1 MGKNTWSV
9 FRGFCHHYSVSSDPR
24 AVSCSH
30 KARPGAGAS
39 VLSHRTT
46 SCSEWAE
53 LSGLRIMF
61 APRAWNSVAA
71 ELEFETA
78 SSRQRW
84 LEYSLFLLL
93 SFPIFLFLTHT
104 HRHTRAFWEIKTSLH
119 YFGFHL
125 LDKRCLSNKYFF
137 LSISVYLFRIFIWG
151 CSCVFV
157 YIYTKKMRACACMR
171 LSC

>member
-9 FRGFCHHYSVSSDPR
+9 FRGFCHHFSVSSDPR

-46 SCSEWAE
+46 SCSEWVE

-84 LEYSLFLLL
+84 LGYSLFLLL
-93 SFPIFLFLTHT
+93 SFPIFLFLTQTHTCSYTYLDIRSTFLEHT
-104 HRHTRAFWEIKTSLH
+104 H
-119 YFGFHL
+119 L
-125 LDKRCLSNKYFF
+125 LCVHVCVCVLVCEKWWMSKRSGSIENKPT
-137 LSISVYLFRIFIWG
+137 LF
-151 CSCVFV
+151 
-157 YIYTKKMRACACMR
+157 
-171 LSC
+171 